1 MLVSEILKKKRDGF
15 ELSNDEINFFVG
27 GLSNSNVSDIQ
38 AAAFLMACCTRGLS
52 SAEVS
57 CLTLAMRDSG
67 KKFDFSS
74 ISHKKVDKHS
84 TGGVGD
90 KISLLITP
98 LCMAFYVAVP
108 MISGRGLGHTGGT
121 VDKLE
126 SISGFRIRLNTN
138 DYTQL
143 LAENGVFMASQTD
156 DIAPADKKLYHIRD
170 VTGTVES
177 VGLITASILSKKLVE
192 DLDALV
198 IDMKVG
204 NGAFMQT
211 LEDAKILA
219 ESMAGVARE
228 TGLKMRIVFSSMQQP
243 LGYKIGNWL
252 EIEETIDALKG
263 NCPDDIRLITEML
276 TSAMLISAGVF
287 DNHVD
292 AIKSIR
298 QVWNSGVGYDN
309 FVKMIESQGGNLN
322 ESYVKYKN
330 YPEYIIYAKKSGF
343 ISQIDTL
350 YTGIAGIMLGAGRR
364 DINDRIDY
372 GAGIIL
378 NKKLGDQVSEGEVL
392 AVLKSKDS
400 SLFIGAAEL
409 LENCLIIQD
418 EMPQIPALIIEEWI
432 V

>member
-1 MLVSEILKKKRDGF
+1 MLTSEILKKKRDGF
-15 ELSNDEINFFVG
+15 ELSKNEIKYFIE
-27 GLSNSNVSDIQ
+27 GLSNHNVSDIQ
-38 AAAFLMACCTRGLS
+38 AAAFMMACCTRGLS
-52 SAEVS
+52 PAEVTN
-57 CLTLAMRDSG
+57 LTFGMCNSG

-74 ISHKKVDKHS
+74 IKNKKVDKHW

-98 LCMAFYVAVP
+98 LCMAFDVAVP

-126 SISGFRIRLNTN
+126 SILGFKIRLDTHE
-138 DYTQL
+138 YSEL
-143 LAENGVFMASQTD
+143 LQKNGVFMACQTD

-211 LEDAKILA
+211 FDEAKELA
-219 ESMAGVARE
+219 ESMANVAKIA
-228 TGLKMRIVFSSMQQP
+228 GLNMRIVFSSMEQP

-252 EIEETIDALKG
+252 EVEETMSALKG
-263 NCPDDIRLITEML
+263 DCPADVREITEVL
-276 TSAMLISAGVF
+276 TSAMLMSAGIF
-287 DNHVD
+287 DEKEI
-292 AIKSIR
+292 AIAEIKK
-298 QVWNSGVGYDN
+298 VWDRGEAYNN
-309 FVKMIESQGGNLN
+309 FVIMIESQNGNLL
-322 ESYVKYKN
+322 ESAKKYSN
-330 YPEYIIYAKKSGF
+330 YPVHTIYAENSGY
-343 ISQIDTL
+343 IQQIDTL
-350 YTGIAGIMLGAGRR
+350 YTGLAGIMLGAGRR
-364 DINDRIDY
+364 DVNDRIDY

-378 NKKLGDQVSEGEVL
+378 NKKIGDRVEAGDELATMKTRVSSKFVETEDLLKNCFIIGENKVESP
-392 AVLKSKDS
+392 K
-400 SLFIGAAEL
+400 
-409 LENCLIIQD
+409 
-418 EMPQIPALIIEEWI
+418 LIIEEWT